1 MNCVGN
7 YVVVRARGAGVF
19 AGTLKEKDGNE
30 VVLSDA
36 GGLWYWEGANE
47 CTEIARSGVKKPD
60 QCKFTVPVS
69 EICILDAVEIIPCTE
84 EAERIIKAVPEW
96 KA

>member
-1 MNCVGN
+1 MNYVGK

-30 VVLSDA
+30 VVLNDA
-36 GGLWYWEGANE
+36 RRLWYWAGANE
-47 CTEIARSGVKKPD
+47 CTEIARSGVKEPN
-60 QCKFTVPVS
+60 QCKFTVPVG
-69 EICILDAVEIIPCTE
+69 EICILDVVEVIPCTE

>member
-1 MNCVGN
+1 MNYVGK

-30 VVLSDA
+30 VVLNDA
-36 GGLWYWEGANE
+36 RRLWYWEGANE

-69 EICILDAVEIIPCTE
+69 KIYNLDTIEIIHCPE

>member
-1 MNCVGN
+1 MNYVGK

-19 AGTLKEKDGNE
+19 AGMLKEKDGNE
-30 VVLSDA
+30 VVLNDA
-36 GGLWYWEGANE
+36 RRLWYWAGANE
-47 CTEIARSGVKKPD
+47 CTEIARSGVKEPK

-69 EICILDAVEIIPCTE
+69 EICILDVIEIIPCTE

>member
-1 MNCVGN
+1 MNYVGK

-19 AGTLKEKDGNE
+19 AGTLKEKDGKG
-30 VVLSDA
+30 VVVND
-36 GGLWYWEGANE
+36 GGRLWYWGGGNG
-47 CTEIARSGVKKPD
+47 CTEIARWGVKEPNR
-60 QCKFTVPVS
+60 CKFTVPVS
-69 EICILDAVEIIPCTE
+69 EICILDVVEIIPCTE

>member
-1 MNCVGN
+1 MKYVGK

-30 VVLSDA
+30 VILNDA
-36 GGLWYWEGANE
+36 RRLWYWAGAND
-47 CTEIARSGVKKPD
+47 CTEIARSGVKRPEH
-60 QCKFTVPVS
+60 CKFTVPFS
-69 EICILDAVEIIPCTE
+69 EICILYVVEVIPCTE